1 MRSTGRGPST
11 PSEAGSGVVS
21 SDPGLPQP
29 ALTEAAFSELTLS
42 ILGQESACGRGV
54 KKIGRPIRNR
64 TAVWPPALKAPGS
77 GL

>member
-29 ALTEAAFSELTLS
+29 ALTEVAFSELTLS
-42 ILGQESACGRGV
+42 FWAKSLCAAMGSRRSA
-54 KKIGRPIRNR
+54 
-64 TAVWPPALKAPGS
+64 A
-77 GL
+77 

>member
-11 PSEAGSGVVS
+11 PSEAGAGVVS

-42 ILGQESACGRGV
+42 FWVKSLRAAVGSRRSAAR
-54 KKIGRPIRNR
+54 
-64 TAVWPPALKAPGS
+64 S
-77 GL
+77 GTGLRFDRQH